1 MELVLCAD
9 RKAGGYWIARLKRA
23 MTRTGPLQRRCSRQ
37 VAGKSGAR
45 SLGLFA
51 RFPEESRRRDA
62 PLLFG
67 LDELAAAVPVR
78 DGLGDE
84 LPPRSV
90 ALLKLYGGAPWF
102 GQDGLQRH
110 LEGRPFGIGEPL
122 LEGGVVVEPA
132 DAVALLHR
140 RLGFVLSSEG
150 DDVGAVLFGHVLVVE
165 PALDAADLLVLELF
179 PALERNLAVDEHVDA
194 GRVVAR
200 LEDADRFAPL
210 VRNIH
215 RTEHEIDLAHLQ
227 ELHAIRRDH
236 RL

>member
-62 PLLFG
+62 PLLFD

-78 DGLGDE
+78 DGLGNE

-90 ALLKLYGGAPWF
+90 ALLKPHGGAPWL
-102 GQDGLQRH
+102 GQNGLQRH
-110 LEGRPFGIGEPL
+110 LEGRPLGICKPL
-122 LEGGVVVEPA
+122 LEGTVIVDPA
-132 DAVALLHR
+132 DAIALRQR
-140 RLGFVLSSEG
+140 RLGFVLPAEG
-150 DDVGAVLFGHVLVVE
+150 DDVGAGFLCHIFIE
-165 PALDAADLLVLELF
+165 ERALDAADLLVFDLL
-179 PALERNLAVDEHVDA
+179 PAFEPNLAVDEHIDP
-194 GRVVAR
+194 GGVV
-200 LEDADRFAPL
+200 
-210 VRNIH
+210 
-215 RTEHEIDLAHLQ
+215 
-227 ELHAIRRDH
+227 
-236 RL
+236 